1 MRIRLILG
9 PVLAGTATLFVAVWQ
24 GTEAHPKAPAPTFA
38 ADVAPIFFK
47 SCVTCHRPGEVAPMS
62 LLTYESARPWA
73 RSIKSRVMKRE
84 MPPWSADAARSLPLR
99 NEQRLTDSEIETIVQ
114 WADAGAP
121 QGNPT
126 DTPRLPAIAGSG
138 WRHPDGRP
146 PDLVIEMPE
155 FTVPAQ
161 GEVPMLNFYVK
172 SPLAETRWLEAV
184 QMMPGRREV
193 VHHAAAFSGRVVKGT
208 LPAGPVAGARG
219 VDGEFQ
225 GSQGEAATSLITY
238 TPGREFER
246 FPPGVGKRIVGGADA
261 YVSFNMHYQPTGK
274 PERDRTR
281 VALWFL
287 KTPPEHELRQSINP
301 KNTLANGREI
311 VVDDQGRSG
320 GGEIRLGRQLPTI
333 PPHVDN
339 WEAIAVEAFTSD
351 VTILNFWPHAHL
363 RGKSFRYVL
372 VYPDGR
378 ELTLLTVPKYD
389 FHWQFV
395 YELRDPLKVPAGS
408 KIVSYVTFD
417 NSAGNRFNPAPDK
430 EVHWSE
436 QSWDEMLAPVVSFI
450 YDHEP
455 PREPNQT
462 ASGSTR
468 PAPLD
473 IVEVVG
479 CQTGQPADI
488 SWTLTQAGASAVTKT
503 QLTTTSEIKAASAR
517 SLGSGQF
524 TLIGAD
530 IFKPSGRRGE
540 KVVVKGVLIKEP
552 QPRINVTSLQTL
564 AATCQM

>member
-1 MRIRLILG
+1 MN
-9 PVLAGTATLFVAVWQ
+9 
-24 GTEAHPKAPAPTFA
+24 
-38 ADVAPIFFK
+38 
-47 SCVTCHRPGEVAPMS
+47 
-62 LLTYESARPWA
+62 
-73 RSIKSRVMKRE
+73 RE

-99 NEQRLTDSEIETIVQ
+99 NEQTLTDSEIETIVA

-121 QGNPT
+121 QGNPA

-155 FTVPAQ
+155 FTVPAE

-184 QMMPGRREV
+184 QMMPGSREV
-193 VHHAAAFSGRVVKGT
+193 VHHAAAFSGRVLKGT
-208 LPAGPVAGARG
+208 LPTGPVAGARG
-219 VDGEFQ
+219 GGGEFQ

-261 YVSFNMHYQPTGK
+261 YVSFNMHYQPTGR
-274 PERDRTR
+274 PERDRTK

-287 KTPPEHELRQSINP
+287 NTPPRHELRQVINP

-311 VVDDQGRSG
+311 VVDDQGRGSA
-320 GGEIRLGRQLPTI
+320 GEIRLGRQLPTI
-333 PPHVDN
+333 PPHADN

-351 VTILNFWPHAHL
+351 VTLLNFWPHAHL

-395 YELRDPLKVPAGS
+395 YELKNPLKVPAGS
-408 KIVSYVTFD
+408 KLVSHVTFD
-417 NSAGNRFNPAPDK
+417 NSARNKYNPAPDK
-430 EVHWSE
+430 EVYWSE

-450 YDHEP
+450 YDDEP
-455 PREPNQT
+455 PVRGATQASSGT
-462 ASGSTR
+462 ASR
-468 PAPLD
+468 LAPLD

-479 CQTGQPADI
+479 CQTRQAGNI
-488 SWTLTQAGASAVTKT
+488 SWTLTQAGAPVVTKT
-503 QLTTTSEIKAASAR
+503 QLTTTSEVKAASAK
-517 SLGSGQF
+517 SLGNGQF

-530 IFKPSGRRGE
+530 VFNPGSRRGE

-564 AATCQM
+564 ASKCF